1 MPSPSARPV
10 VVGVDGSE
18 SALTAVRW
26 AARAAHLRSASL
38 HLVHA
43 MSSGWDLG
51 RGGVVALQSPAMHK
65 QGQAALS
72 VATSVAVE
80 SAPGLAVHSDL
91 VSPSPLS
98 ALRRRARE
106 AELLVVGT
114 RGLGAFERA
123 LLGSVSRALARH
135 PVCPLAVVPA
145 ANHLAGTHLPVLVGI
160 DGSPASGRALEIAIE
175 EASRRRVG
183 LEAIYIWSE
192 PEPGIQHA
200 HMPEHAR
207 QMLSQALTGY
217 REKYPEVAI
226 TTHVAEDDPAQRL
239 LEESRRA
246 QLIVLGSHGRGRLT
260 GHVLGSVSRAVLYAT
275 QIPLILVGRRI

>member
-10 VVGVDGSE
+10 VVGVDSSE
-18 SALTAVRW
+18 SVLTAVRW
-26 AARAAHLRSASL
+26 AAHTAHLRSAPL

-51 RGGVVALQSPAMHK
+51 RGVVALHNPAMHK
-65 QGQAALS
+65 DGRAALA

-80 SAPGLAVHSDL
+80 SAPGLAVHTDL
-91 VSPSPLS
+91 VSPSPIS

-135 PVCPLAVVPA
+135 PVCPLAVVPT
-145 ANHLAGTHLPVLVGI
+145 ANHLTGKHLPVLVGI
-160 DGSPASGRALEIAIE
+160 DGSPASGRALEVAIE

-183 LEAIYIWSE
+183 LDAIYIWSE
-192 PEPGIQHA
+192 PEPGIPHA
-200 HMPEHAR
+200 DMPEHAHR
-207 QMLSQALTGY
+207 MLSQALTGY

-226 TTHVAEDDPAQRL
+226 TAHVAEGDPAQRL
-239 LEESRRA
+239 LEESRHA
-246 QLIVLGSHGRGRLT
+246 QLIVLGRHGRGRLT
-260 GHVLGSVSRAVLYAT
+260 GHVLGSVSRTVLYST
-275 QIPLILVGRRI
+275 QIPLILVGLRI